1 MTRFKEASLEN
12 FIKTGAKGYKAVLFY
27 GSDTGLID
35 EYRQRV
41 GKAVCPDL
49 KDAFRVASFFAD
61 KIEELATLV
70 DEINAISFLGDRRV
84 IFIKD
89 AKNTFTN
96 TFKEVL
102 AEYKSDAL
110 IVVTAG
116 ELKTKD
122 SLPALFEKE
131 SDLAVFPCYADEGD
145 ALQKMIMTFLYEN
158 KKTANSQVI
167 QYIAENL
174 GADRM
179 LSKSELRKLVTY
191 VGSSSQIK
199 MEDVTACLVD
209 ASALS
214 IDQLQYAITGGQQK
228 VVQEKLDKLFASGET
243 AISILRMVAPHFK
256 KFQMALAKIADGIPS
271 DTAVTSLFL
280 HFKKVALFKA
290 QLTRWS
296 QKNIASAL
304 DILVKTEIQCKQKNI
319 PTELLVSRALMK
331 ITALYGKK

>member
-1 MTRFKEASLEN
+1 MTRFKEDSLES
-12 FIKTGAKGYKAVLFY
+12 FIKNGATGYKAVLFY
-27 GSDTGLID
+27 GSDTGLVD

-61 KIEELATLV
+61 KVEDPVSIV
-70 DEINAISFLGDRRV
+70 DEINAISFLGGRRV

-96 TFKEVL
+96 TFKAIL
-102 AEYKSDAL
+102 SEYKSDAL
-110 IVVTAG
+110 IIVTAG
-116 ELKTKD
+116 ELKAKD
-122 SLPALFEKE
+122 SLPAFFEKE
-131 SDLAVFPCYADEGD
+131 TDLAVFPCYADEGA
-145 ALQKMIMTFLYEN
+145 ALLKMISKFLMEN
-158 KKTANSQVI
+158 KKTAKQEVI

-179 LSKSELRKLVTY
+179 LSKSELTKLVTY
-191 VGSSSQIK
+191 VGNAPQITTD
-199 MEDVTACLVD
+199 DVTACLVD

-228 VVQEKLDKLFASGET
+228 IAQETLDKLFASGET

-256 KFQMALAKIADGIPS
+256 KFQLALAKIADGVSP
-271 DTAVTSLFL
+271 DTAVASLFL

-290 QLTRWS
+290 QLPRWS

-319 PTELLVSRALMK
+319 PTQLLVSRALMQ
-331 ITALYGKK
+331 ITSFYGKK